1 MTPSNSGL
9 ERLTRGTRTASL
21 KKTAPSTTEKQ
32 KKQST
37 RKLAFSAASEICGV
51 TPIPETPEKKVTK
64 TPAKT
69 PSKTPTKSAI
79 TKTPRKEVK
88 PTQKAAKTPAKTAK
102 TPTKLAPK
110 TPTKSEATKTPRKE
124 AKPTQKST
132 KTPAK
137 TPAKTPKLVKKN
149 ETVQKSKTPQKSI
162 ENKENVFKPRLSRSG
177 PKFNFIEKT
186 DIKPFDEKIELKQN
200 YSSARER
207 RLAYSKQLQ
216 QKNRRLGV
224 KGLTKKPKTGMERKT
239 NTLLQS
245 KRNLN

>member
-37 RKLAFSAASEICGV
+37 RKLAFSAASEIGGI

-69 PSKTPTKSAI
+69 PSKTPTKPGI
-79 TKTPRKEVK
+79 TKTPRKEAK
-88 PTQKAAKTPAKTAK
+88 PSQKAVKTPVKTPAK

-110 TPTKSEATKTPRKE
+110 TPTKSENLKTTKTPRKE

-149 ETVQKSKTPQKSI
+149 E
-162 ENKENVFKPRLSRSG
+162 
-177 PKFNFIEKT
+177 
-186 DIKPFDEKIELKQN
+186 
-200 YSSARER
+200 
-207 RLAYSKQLQ
+207 
-216 QKNRRLGV
+216 
-224 KGLTKKPKTGMERKT
+224 
-239 NTLLQS
+239 
-245 KRNLN
+245 